1 MWSRLTSPLYV
12 RIWLAVVLTVA
23 VLTFLV
29 GWVWRMSND
38 PVMPVREIVVRNQA
52 GQVIGTAQSDPS
64 RRASHDM
71 RFDVVTSD
79 GQTLD
84 IRLPRPPRPPASGGP
99 MMRPPFG
106 FFWMLAL
113 VGLAVALAAYP
124 IIRRLTLRLEAL
136 QRGVERW
143 GDGDLSARVPVHG
156 RDEVAFLA
164 ERFNHAAERIETL
177 MDSQKA
183 LLNAHKNLLANASH
197 ELRSPLAR
205 IRMGLEL
212 LAPTL
217 PAARGSLPPEGA
229 LRLRPGKAGSAAPA
243 GTEYVAPTLPTSLGS
258 LPPEGALRLRPGKAG
273 SAAPAEQ
280 GLVAPTLPTSLGSL
294 PPEGALRLR
303 PGEAGSAALAERG
316 LAAYTFSASAASAA
330 AQRRE
335 ISRSISELDQL
346 IDEILLA
353 SRLDSGQTD
362 NEPMEVLDLTG
373 LAAEEC
379 ARVNAELQAGP
390 DRQRGE
396 ASEAAAEAEDTPS
409 LLLRGS
415 PRLLRRLLRNLLE
428 NARRYS
434 TGDVTLALSPG
445 GSAAQPSV
453 VIRVN
458 DCGPGVPL
466 AQRKR
471 IFEPFYRLP
480 GASEREGGVGL
491 GLALVKSIAERH
503 GGTVRCEDRPGG
515 GASFVVELPA
525 SR

>member
-217 PAARGSLPPEGA
+217 PAAR
-229 LRLRPGKAGSAAPA
+229 
-243 GTEYVAPTLPTSLGS
+243 GS

>member
-1 MWSRLTSPLYV
+1 MWSRLTSRLYV

-23 VLTFLV
+23 VLTVAL
-29 GWVWRMSND
+29 GWAWRMSSD
-38 PVMPVREIVVRNQA
+38 APPPQRELVVRNQA
-52 GQVIGTAQSDPS
+52 GQVIAQAQSDPD
-64 RRASHDM
+64 RRPGQDL
-71 RFDVVTSD
+71 RFDVTTSD
-79 GQTLD
+79 GQTLE
-84 IRLPRPPRPPASGGP
+84 IHLPRMHRPPNGGGP
-99 MMRPPFG
+99 WMRPPFG
-106 FFWMLAL
+106 FWWMLAM

-143 GDGDLSARVPVHG
+143 GSGDLSARVPVQG
-156 RDEVAFLA
+156 QDEVAFLA
-164 ERFNHAAERIETL
+164 TRFNSAAERIQTL
-177 MDSQKA
+177 VEAQKA

-212 LAPTL
+212 MSPMAPTL

-229 LRLRPGKAGSAAPA
+229 LRLRPGEAGSAAPA
-243 GTEYVAPTLPTSLGS
+243 GRGVGDATLVV
-258 LPPEGALRLRPGKAG
+258 
-273 SAAPAEQ
+273 SAAN
-280 GLVAPTLPTSLGSL
+280 
-294 PPEGALRLR
+294 
-303 PGEAGSAALAERG
+303 
-316 LAAYTFSASAASAA
+316 AA
-330 AQRRE
+330 AQRAE
-335 ISRSISELDQL
+335 ISRSINELDQL

-353 SRLDSGQTD
+353 SRLDAGQTD

-379 ARVNAELQAGP
+379 SRVNTELQA
-390 DRQRGE
+390 E
-396 ASEAAAEAEDTPS
+396 AQAPAM
-409 LLLRGS
+409 LLRGS

-434 TGDVTLALSPG
+434 SGEITLALSAG
-445 GSAAQPSV
+445 GSAAAPLA

-458 DCGPGVPL
+458 DRGPGVPA
-466 AQRKR
+466 AQRER

-503 GGTVRCEDRPGG
+503 GGTVRCEDNPGG

-525 SR
+525 